1 MSQTNGPS
9 GSDQPQL
16 GDARSASRALQQA
29 VGSAKLDLLLGAPD
43 PVAFVQSIPEEELYL
58 AVLEIG
64 PEDAME
70 VVALSS
76 PDQFKHFLDLAAWP
90 KSDEGPSS
98 KELLRWMRLA
108 REGGGASDA
117 AQERYLLKLAGL
129 DAELV
134 SLLLRRELRVIDL
147 EEDPDPE
154 TREDGHIYRTPEGRY
169 LIEFQV
175 DGTEYAVLKQL
186 LDDLFAQDTFG
197 AARMLEGLRWEVPTE
212 LEEIARRWRNGRLRD
227 LGFPELEEALSFY
240 ARPAKGKAPAPPQ
253 PGERAGTALIAPQ
266 QRLLE
271 RALLLLEGDELER
284 AEEGIRYAANAA
296 LIASAVPLD
305 ARGEV
310 RAELQQA
317 RDTLQLGLEL
327 LSGGDLER
335 AAQVLA
341 ETPVRQIFQAAMGEA
356 YRLQTRA
363 RAVAAGARLPQAQ
376 SATLLEGPLSDLVD
390 ALSRKRPLFADP
402 DAPLK
407 RKPRAL
413 SSRAEVAR
421 AEALLEEAAAVP
433 LLLSALGLPLSEL
446 GARAEE
452 AGLGPAALR
461 ATDVL
466 RALARSRRHAL
477 PFSLREQ
484 ATDPALPEEVR
495 PTSAELAQE
504 LDELLR
510 SGTHALGT
518 PAAERA
524 AARLRQ
530 QLLRPVPL

>member
-1 MSQTNGPS
+1 MSQDNGTP
-9 GSDQPQL
+9 GSEL
-16 GDARSASRALQQA
+16 LERHAARRALA
-29 VGSAKLDLLLGAPD
+29 EAPGRDKLDLLLGAPD
-43 PVAFVQSIPEEELYL
+43 PVAFIQAIPEEELYL
-58 AVLEIG
+58 ALLEIG
-64 PEDAME
+64 PEDALE
-70 VVALSS
+70 VVALAS
-76 PDQFKHFLDLAAWP
+76 PEQFRHFLDLAAWP

-98 KELLRWMRLA
+98 KELLRWLRLA
-108 REGGGASDA
+108 REGGGNSDA
-117 AQERYLLKLAGL
+117 AQERYLGKLAGL

-240 ARPAKGKAPAPPQ
+240 ARPGRTKAPVAGFAPKPE
-253 PGERAGTALIAPQ
+253 PVATSGTALVAPLP
-266 QRLLE
+266 RLAPLLE
-271 RALLLLEGDELER
+271 RALALLEGDDLER

-327 LSGGDLER
+327 LSGGDEER
-335 AAQVLA
+335 AAETLA
-341 ETPVRQIFQAAMGEA
+341 GTPVRQIFQAAMGEA

-376 SATLLEGPLSDLVD
+376 SATLLDAPLSELVD
-390 ALSRKRPLFADP
+390 ALARKRPLFADP
-402 DAPLK
+402 DAPTK

-413 SSRAEVAR
+413 SSRADLSR

-433 LLLSALGLPLSEL
+433 ALLAALGLSLTEL
-446 GARAEE
+446 GAQAEL
-452 AGLGPAALR
+452 AFLGPAALH
-461 ATDVL
+461 ASDVL
-466 RALARSRRHAL
+466 RALAERKQRGL
-477 PFSLREQ
+477 PFSLQ
-484 ATDPALPEEVR
+484 AL
-495 PTSAELAQE
+495 AEPGSLAEPGAQE
-504 LDELLR
+504 LDKLLR
-510 SGTHALGT
+510 SGTDALRT
-518 PAAERA
+518 PAAQRA
-524 AARLRQ
+524 AERLRKQ
-530 QLLRPVPL
+530 VMRTGSAG